1 MKEGQKMNK
10 KLILASQSPRRREL
24 IGLLGMPFQAIGP
37 NIQEALDQ
45 SLDIE
50 KRIEKLALQK
60 AENVFENNQDTIV
73 IGSDTVVVLDNQ
85 ILGKPIDE
93 NDAILMLRKLSGKV
107 HEVIT
112 GVAILSAKNRVN
124 YSIKTRVT
132 FNVLT
137 DKEIEEYVASK
148 EPMDKAGSYAIQG
161 KGSLFINKIDGD
173 YYSVMGL
180 PISRIYQ
187 NLTKLDW

>member
-180 PISRIYQ
+180 PISSIYQ